1 MTNYPLSNASVYK
14 DILRN
19 FAIGPTAVTDWLLLS
34 QGYPVGIFRTYE
46 DAVTF
51 HTSTT
56 RLCSQCDAS
65 LIVPFLYNH
74 MDGSETTSDVSNR
87 TIIDTIKHYI
97 TLLESAPRW
106 AKCGYADILFLYI
119 TQHPAFIAQHAG
131 FYTATMNKMREFSQV
146 IRKEPDVFPQS
157 HVLLDVMP
165 AFLRTIEMRKDFVG
179 QKTRSITHVQPTK
192 THNYNLRKNPKR
204 TRY

>member
-1 MTNYPLSNASVYK
+1 VYK

-34 QGYPVGIFRTYE
+34 QGHPLGVFRTYE

-51 HTSTT
+51 LTSTT
-56 RLCSQCDAS
+56 IYCSERRQSS
-65 LIVPFLYNH
+65 LIIPFLYNY
-74 MDGSETTSDVSNR
+74 MDGSETTSEVSNR

-131 FYTATMNKMREFSQV
+131 FYTATMNKVREFSQV
-146 IRKEPDVFPQS
+146 IRKESNVFPQS

-165 AFLRTIEMRKDFVG
+165 AFLRTVKMRKDFAG
-179 QKTRSITHVQPTK
+179 QKTRPITHVQPTK
-192 THNYNLRKNPKR
+192 THNYNLRKNRKR
-204 TRY
+204 TGYYVS